1 MIELAAVIAAVAF
14 LVLVGYLIPTILQL
28 KRTVGQSERL
38 LAKLNHELPFL
49 LKEVKGST
57 ENVHAM
63 TSQARQ
69 GVEQAS
75 VLFNAVGEVG
85 KTVNQVHGT
94 IRGRGAAFVIGLT
107 KVLAGVRAASSTVK
121 QRMHKD

>member
-94 IRGRGAAFVIGLT
+94 IRGRGVAFVIGLT

-121 QRMHKD
+121 QRVHKD